1 MQFIGAHATTTV
13 TMGLISIVVITLT
26 CFAFGDFKR
35 GKAAVEEAVEVSF
48 QRNRTSEHP
57 VRDRSD
63 RPGRSSLVC
72 ASIWFPQL
80 KMSVATAMLIGTFYA
95 LVVTRS
101 NPEEVTKKFFAGMG
115 NGYAKIPR
123 YHHRRRCVCR
133 RFTCR
138 RRH

>member
-1 MQFIGAHATTTV
+1 
-13 TMGLISIVVITLT
+13 MGLISIVVITLT

-35 GKAAVEEAVEVSF
+35 GKAAVEEAVEVAS
-48 QRNRTSEHP
+48 NEIEHP
-57 VRDRSD
+57 NILFAIAPIV
-63 RPGRSSLVC
+63 PVVLLVC

-115 NGYAKIPR
+115 NATPR
-123 YHHRRRCVCR
+123 SSVSSSPPVCLPPVYVPQASLK
-133 RFTCR
+133 FSFST
-138 RRH
+138 